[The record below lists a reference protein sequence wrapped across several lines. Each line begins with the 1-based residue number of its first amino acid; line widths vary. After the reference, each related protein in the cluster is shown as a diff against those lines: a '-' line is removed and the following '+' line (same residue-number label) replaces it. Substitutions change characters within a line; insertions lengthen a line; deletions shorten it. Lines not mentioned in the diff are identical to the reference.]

1 MALKKHA
8 GQANRPLLLLAGGEP
23 TVQTMGNGRG
33 GRMQH
38 LALALAMAFQGQQG
52 IVGLAAGTDGTDGPT
67 DVAGAFFSSDTVARA
82 NALALSPEQ
91 HLRQFDS
98 YPLFAALGDHL
109 LTGPTGTNVMDLV
122 MVLLTE

>member
-1 MALKKHA
+1 
-8 GQANRPLLLLAGGEP
+8 
-23 TVQTMGNGRG
+23 
-33 GRMQH
+33 MQH